1 MSALAERPG
10 RLRLGR
16 TSLATAASVA
26 ATLGLA
32 ALLAGKW
39 PELSADIG
47 GASPSVVAAAVALQ
61 VVALVS
67 RTEAWN
73 GCVHA
78 AGGTVGRR
86 LLDTASSAGCVGS
99 LLNCQLGAAARIAA
113 LRRLAPE
120 ESPRVPALVA
130 AELPILTV
138 EAMLAALTS
147 FTLVGPMG
155 LPWWTPLLALS
166 AIVAVSAGLRRL
178 ALARWRSLARGLAVL
193 GSFRGRAR
201 LAAFVLIAVFA
212 QIARNWL
219 LLHAVGIDA
228 SLFESIAVLI
238 AVVSLG
244 QLPFGLGV
252 GAAASVMIL
261 GPEGVAS
268 AAAAG
273 VLLSATGTVG
283 GLCFGCSAALDLLWG
298 RRLKPALSPLRRR
311 PAAQWTALAALPSG
325 RRHVVERA
333 YFGGISHLQ
342 ITRVLGVAPAA

>member
-1 MSALAERPG
+1 MPAIRD
-10 RLRLGR
+10 RLGLQGTR
-16 TSLATAASVA
+16 LTTVVSVCASLAVT
-26 ATLGLA
+26 
-32 ALLAGKW
+32 ALLVGKW
-39 PELSADIG
+39 HELSVGIG
-47 GASPSVVAAAVALQ
+47 GASPYVVAAAVALQ

-73 GCVHA
+73 GCVRA
-78 AGGTVGRR
+78 SGGTVGRR
-86 LLDTASSAGCVGS
+86 RLYQASSAGCAGN

-120 ESPRVPALVA
+120 ESPRLPALLA

-147 FTLVGPMG
+147 FTLVGPLG

-166 AIVAVSAGLRRL
+166 AIIAVSAGLRRL
-178 ALARWRSLARGLAVL
+178 ALARWRSLAKGLAVL
-193 GSFRGRAR
+193 DSSRGRAH
-201 LAAFVLIAVFA
+201 LAGFVLIAVFA

-219 LLHAVGIDA
+219 LLHAVAIDG
-228 SLFESIAVLI
+228 SLFDSIAVLI

-261 GPEGVAS
+261 GPDGVAP

-283 GLCFGCSAALDLLWG
+283 GLCFASWAALDLLWD
-298 RRLKPALSPLRRR
+298 RCLRPALSPLRHGR
-311 PAAQWTALAALPSG
+311 AAPWTALAALPSG

-333 YFGGISHLQ
+333 YFGGLSHPQ

>member
-1 MSALAERPG
+1 MPALAELPG
-10 RLRLGR
+10 RLGLGR

-26 ATLGLA
+26 ATLGVA
-32 ALLAGKW
+32 ALLAAKW
-39 PELSADIG
+39 PELSAGIG
-47 GASPSVVAAAVALQ
+47 GASPSVVVAAVALQ

-73 GCVHA
+73 GCVRA
-78 AGGTVGRR
+78 SGGTVGRR
-86 LLDTASSAGCVGS
+86 LLYRASSAGCVGN
-99 LLNCQLGAAARIAA
+99 LLNSQLGAAARIAA
-113 LRRLAPE
+113 LRRLAPQ
-120 ESPRVPALVA
+120 ESPRLPALVA

-138 EAMLAALTS
+138 EATLAALTS

-178 ALARWRSLARGLAVL
+178 GLARWRSLATGLAVL

-219 LLHAVGIDA
+219 LLHAMGIDA
-228 SLFESIAVLI
+228 SLFDSIAVLI

-261 GPEGVAS
+261 GPEGVAP

-283 GLCFGCSAALDLLWG
+283 GLCFASWAALDLLWG
-298 RRLKPALSPLRRR
+298 RCLKPALSPLRRR
-311 PAAQWTALAALPSG
+311 PAAPWTALAALPSG

-333 YFGGISHLQ
+333 YFGGLSHLQ
-342 ITRVLGVAPAA
+342 ITRMLGVAPAA